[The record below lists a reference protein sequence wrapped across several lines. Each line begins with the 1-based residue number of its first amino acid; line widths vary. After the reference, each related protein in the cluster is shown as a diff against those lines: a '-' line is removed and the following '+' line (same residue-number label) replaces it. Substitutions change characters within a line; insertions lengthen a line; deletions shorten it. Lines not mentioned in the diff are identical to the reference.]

1 MPNKLSDSEVH
12 LIAQALD
19 LLLASK
25 QDAFRKVAECG
36 HPFTPENRALTPQ
49 DFGIPQ
55 IFCLMGKIDGLMVL
69 DELESG
75 VST

>member
-1 MPNKLSDSEVH
+1 MLNKLSESEVH
-12 LIAQALD
+12 LIVQALD

-25 QDAFRKVAECG
+25 QDAYRKVAECG
-36 HPFTPENRALTPQ
+36 HALTPQ

-55 IFCLMGKIDGLMVL
+55 IFGLMGKIDDLMVP
-69 DELESG
+69 DKLESG

>member
-1 MPNKLSDSEVH
+1 MLNKLSDSEVH
-12 LIAQALD
+12 LIVQALD

-25 QDAFRKVAECG
+25 QDAFRKIAECG
-36 HPFTPENRALTPQ
+36 HPFTPENLALTPQ

-55 IFCLMGKIDGLMVL
+55 IYGLIGKIDGLVVL

>member
-1 MPNKLSDSEVH
+1 MLNKLSESEVH
-12 LIAQALD
+12 LIVQALD

-36 HPFTPENRALTPQ
+36 HAFTPENFAFTPQ

-55 IFCLMGKIDGLMVL
+55 IFDLMGKIDGLMVS

-75 VST
+75 VSA

>member
-1 MPNKLSDSEVH
+1 MLNKLSESEVH
-12 LIAQALD
+12 LIVQALD

-25 QDAFRKVAECG
+25 QDAFRQVAECG
-36 HPFTPENRALTPQ
+36 HPFTPENFAFTPQ

-55 IFCLMGKIDGLMVL
+55 IFDLMGKIDGLVVL

>member
-1 MPNKLSDSEVH
+1 MLNKLSDSEVH
-12 LIAQALD
+12 LIVQALD

-36 HPFTPENRALTPQ
+36 HPFTPGNLALTPQ

-55 IFCLMGKIDGLMVL
+55 IYGLIGKIDGLMVPN
-69 DELESG
+69 EPERG
-75 VST
+75 ATT